1 MKDVAAV
8 LRASGIAPL
17 DEVDSA
23 LDLFGDTD
31 EAWKNLVDQGFFAEI
46 DFFKAVAEYAGLEF
60 VDITGFNI
68 PADVIALLPG
78 SYIREHQALPI
89 GARGDHLFLAITDP
103 SNIQA
108 IDDTGSMTNYIVAPK
123 IVTESALEAAI
134 NRYIRADDELE
145 SLAEAV
151 GSEALAQ
158 EEAESLDTED
168 DDAPIVRFV
177 NLLISQAVQDR
188 ASDIHVEPGSKDLR
202 VRFRIDGVLHE
213 MQKAD
218 KSIQAGVLSRLKI
231 MADMDIAEKRK
242 PQDGRMSV
250 NYSGQKIDIRVA
262 ALPTV
267 WGEKIIMRILD
278 HSTDKRSLTS
288 MGMAERELSILRDAL
303 SQSHGMI
310 LVTGPTGSGK
320 STTLYTSL
328 DEVSTTAVNVITV
341 EDPVEKRIEGVNQVQ
356 INNKA
361 GMTFPAALK
370 SILRSDPDVV
380 MIGEIRDQ
388 ETATIAVEAS
398 LTGHLVL
405 STLHTNGAPESLV
418 RLVEMGVEPYLVST
432 SVSAIVAQ
440 RLARKLCE
448 KCKTVQEPDLHLL
461 EKVSFPIPKDQPLKI
476 YGPVGCS
483 ECAETG
489 FHGRVA
495 IVEIMRVDEEIERM
509 VVDGDPAS
517 KIRAHAEK
525 NGFHSL
531 RDDGFRRVLL
541 GHTTIDEIM
550 RVSA

>member
-1 MKDVAAV
+1 MRDVAAV
-8 LRASGIAPL
+8 LRSSGIAPL
-17 DEVDSA
+17 EEIDAA
-23 LDLFGDTD
+23 LDIFGDSD
-31 EAWKNLVDQGFFAEI
+31 EAWKSLASKGLFTES
-46 DFFKAVAEYAGLEF
+46 DFYRAVADFAGLEY
-60 VDITGFNI
+60 VELAGLQIGG
-68 PADVIALLPG
+68 DVIALLPG
-78 SYIREHQALPI
+78 NFCRDNRVLPL
-89 GARGDHLFLAITDP
+89 ASRGDHLFLGLTDP
-103 SNIQA
+103 GNLQA
-108 IDDTGSMTNYIVAPK
+108 IDDVGSLTGLIVAPK
-123 IVTESALEAAI
+123 VVTETALNAAQD
-134 NRYIRADDELE
+134 RYLRADDELDK
-145 SLAEAV
+145 L
-151 GSEALAQ
+151 SEAIE
-158 EEAESLDTED
+158 EEAAELAAVDLADPED

-188 ASDIHVEPGSKDLR
+188 ASDIHVEPRSKDLR

-242 PQDGRMSV
+242 PQDGRMSI
-250 NYSGQKIDIRVA
+250 NHNNQKIDIRVA

-278 HSTDKRSLTS
+278 HSTDKRALES
-288 MGMAERELSILRDAL
+288 MGMADRDINLFRDSLA
-303 SQSHGMI
+303 QSHGMI

-328 DEVSTTAVNVITV
+328 DEIANDSVNVITV

-361 GMTFPAALK
+361 GMSFPAALR
-370 SILRSDPDVV
+370 SILRSDPDIV
-380 MIGEIRDQ
+380 MIGEIRDE

-405 STLHTNGAPESLV
+405 STLHTNGAPESLT
-418 RLVEMGVEPYLVST
+418 RLVEMGVEPYLVGT

-448 KCKTVQEPDLHLL
+448 NCKIEATPDPSLL
-461 EKVSFPIPKDQPLKI
+461 EKVEFPPLTAASPKI
-476 YGPVGCS
+476 YGPVGCA
-483 ECAETG
+483 ECSETG
-489 FHGRVA
+489 FRGRIPV
-495 IVEIMRVDEEIERM
+495 IEIMAVTESIERM
-509 VVDGDPAS
+509 IVNGKSASEIREAARADGF
-517 KIRAHAEK
+517 K
-525 NGFHSL
+525 SL

-541 GHTTIDEIM
+541 GQTTIDEVM

>member
-1 MKDVAAV
+1 MRDVAKV
-8 LRASGIAPL
+8 LRSSGIAPL
-17 DEVDSA
+17 DEIDSA

-31 EAWKNLVDQGFFAEI
+31 EAWRNLVDQSFFTEV
-46 DFFKAVAEYAGLEF
+46 DFFKAAAEYSGLEY
-60 VDITGFNI
+60 VELTGLNV
-68 PADVIALLPG
+68 PAEIVALIPG
-78 SYIREHQALPI
+78 SFCRANEVLPI
-89 GARGDHLFLAITDP
+89 GARGDHLFLAVTDP
-103 SNIQA
+103 GNLQA
-108 IDDTGSMTNYIVAPK
+108 IDDIGSMTGYIVAPK
-123 IVTESALEAAI
+123 VVSQTALRSAI
-134 NRYIRADDELE
+134 DRFIRADDELDALSEAIGSESAEEETIE
-145 SLAEAV
+145 SL
-151 GSEALAQ
+151 S
-158 EEAESLDTED
+158 SED

-218 KSIQAGVLSRLKI
+218 KSIQSGVLSRLKI

-250 NYSGQKIDIRVA
+250 NHNGQKIDIRVA

-278 HSTDKRSLTS
+278 HSTDKRALTA
-288 MGMAERELSILRDAL
+288 MGMSERNLNILRDAL
-303 SQSHGMI
+303 AQSHGMI

-328 DEVSTTAVNVITV
+328 DEISTEQVNVITV
-341 EDPVEKRIEGVNQVQ
+341 EDPVEKRIDGVNQIQ

-361 GMTFPAALK
+361 GMSFPAALR

-380 MIGEIRDQ
+380 MIGEIRDE

-405 STLHTNGAPESLV
+405 STLHTNGAPESMT
-418 RLVEMGVEPYLVST
+418 RLVEMGVEPYLVGT
-432 SVSAIVAQ
+432 SVTAVVAQ

-448 KCKTVQEPDLHLL
+448 KCKVIIAPNMNTL
-461 EKVSFPIPKDQPLKI
+461 EKVGFPLHADEKPKI

-483 ECAETG
+483 ECSETG
-489 FHGRVA
+489 YKGRVPV
-495 IVEIMRVDEEIERM
+495 VEIMRITEAIEKLI
-509 VVDGDPAS
+509 VNGESAS
-517 KIRAHAEK
+517 VIRKEAEK
-525 NGFHSL
+525 DGFTSL
-531 RDDGFRRVLL
+531 RMDGFRRVLL
-541 GHTTIDEIM
+541 GDTTIDEVM